1 MQEEDSAKVIGD
13 IVKIASGPMKEL
25 PHGNDLHKVIDVQDG
40 KLLIQPWDQETEKPF
55 PLKNIKYPH
64 SAVLVDAA
72 DITSHDLLGMDI
84 RLKEEGE
91 GDDQYP
97 VNNGEEDEEEDEDAV
112 PRPMTH

>member
-1 MQEEDSAKVIGD
+1 
-13 IVKIASGPMKEL
+13 MKEL
-25 PHGNDLHKVIDVQDG
+25 PHGNDLHKIIDVQDG

-64 SAVLVDAA
+64 SAVLIDPA

-84 RLKEEGE
+84 RLKEE
-91 GDDQYP
+91 DDSAP
-97 VNNGEEDEEEDEDAV
+97 DDEDDEQNIEDQEEDEDVV

>member
-1 MQEEDSAKVIGD
+1 
-13 IVKIASGPMKEL
+13 MKEL

-84 RLKEEGE
+84 RLKEEDGPDGE
-91 GDDQYP
+91 
-97 VNNGEEDEEEDEDAV
+97 NNEEDEEKDDDSL
-112 PRPMTH
+112 PRPTTH